1 MTGLEPVRHR
11 WRWIL
16 SPLRLPIPSHRQI
29 GRVFGKMWEIGGH
42 FGGQEAKIR
51 SSDFKKPRKNQGFLA
66 ARRQLAHRI
75 LSPLRLPI
83 PSQRKAQW
91 HYNTVCGKM
100 QGFSLHVQAEHFFAG
115 PGGAFLCGHG
125 CSGGGLCRAVRRSGN
140 RIAKGPVR
148 DKAALPRQSRSSQA
162 PCRRVRAKLRR
173 GGGSGADRRA
183 QAVAPSFVRMYSRTW
198 SGWMPRAPA
207 NSS

>member
-1 MTGLEPVRHR
+1 MQVR
-11 WRWIL
+11 
-16 SPLRLPIPSHRQI
+16 
-29 GRVFGKMWEIGGH
+29 
-42 FGGQEAKIR
+42 
-51 SSDFKKPRKNQGFLA
+51 
-66 ARRQLAHRI
+66 
-75 LSPLRLPI
+75 
-83 PSQRKAQW
+83 
-91 HYNTVCGKM
+91 
-100 QGFSLHVQAEHFFAG
+100 AERFFAG
-115 PGGAFLCGHG
+115 TGAA
-125 CSGGGLCRAVRRSGN
+125 GGGLCRAVRRSGN

-173 GGGSGADRRA
+173 GDGSGADRRA